1 MRPFPQRTYL
11 LAGALAGAA
20 LLGAV
25 FGRTPAAVALPAAA
39 PAPTATASSAGSGCD
54 GSRSVEVSGTATV
67 NVVPDRVLIKL
78 GVESNGPTPDAVQ
91 SQNLSASQSVIAAVR
106 GLGVAPRDISSDY
119 YIVEPVHDSSGVRI
133 EGYRI
138 NNVVA
143 ITLSDV
149 SKTSAALVSAFKA
162 GANKVVE
169 VQFYTSELRRHRDE
183 ARALAMK
190 AAGEKAQALAG
201 GAGAQVGCAL
211 SIKENSW
218 SYYSSPWWARNPA
231 QLTQNVVQQA
241 DQGGA
246 QPPED
251 TPIGLGK
258 IAVRAEVN
266 VSYSLR

>member
-1 MRPFPQRTYL
+1 MRPFPQLTYL
-11 LAGALAGAA
+11 LAGALASAA
-20 LLGAV
+20 LLGAG
-25 FGRTPAAVALPAAA
+25 FGRTLAAPALPAATA
-39 PAPTATASSAGSGCD
+39 PSAGSGCD
-54 GSRSVEVSGTATV
+54 GGRSVEVSGAATV

-78 GVESNGPTPDAVQ
+78 GVESSGPAPDAVQ
-91 SQNLSASQSVIAAVR
+91 SQNLSTSQSVIAAAR

-119 YIVEPVHDSSGVRI
+119 YIVEPIHDLTGVKV

-149 SKTSAALVSAFKA
+149 SKTSAVLVSAFKA

-211 SIKENSW
+211 SIKESSW

-231 QLTQNVVQQA
+231 QLSQNVVQQA
-241 DQGGA
+241 EQGGA